1 MKPNAIALRHVPD
14 GPAVGRRVHERNYRG
29 QPFGHLAMQRERE
42 FRVESQAVWM
52 RDGAVPDYIEGKYI
66 GDIGGLPRDRCS
78 KTVIIPAFNEETRIA
93 PTLERYLSYFD
104 SDTEIMVVLNECS
117 DGTANI
123 ALSFLECHENLR
135 VIDVPGVRGKG
146 LAVRLG
152 FYRARGDVISYID
165 ADGSLDAPELDRLVG
180 LIGDHDGV
188 VGSRWIDRSF
198 VEKRQTLY
206 RETASRVFNLL
217 VRLMFRMPYTDTQC
231 AAKVFK
237 REAVEAVVD
246 DLRITNYA
254 FDVDLLYLMS
264 KKGFDIQEVP
274 TLWEDKPGSKIKVGR
289 AAPMMLA
296 ALVRMRIKHSRF
308 NNLVK

>member
-1 MKPNAIALRHVPD
+1 
-14 GPAVGRRVHERNYRG
+14 
-29 QPFGHLAMQRERE
+29 
-42 FRVESQAVWM
+42 M
-52 RDGAVPDYIEGKYI
+52 RDEAVPDYVEGEYI
-66 GDIGGLPRDRCS
+66 GDIGGLLRDRCA
-78 KTVIIPAFNEETRIA
+78 KTVIIPAFNEESRIT

-117 DGTANI
+117 DGTGNI
-123 ALSFLECHENLR
+123 ALSFLESHENLR
-135 VIDVPGVRGKG
+135 VIDMPGVRGKG
-146 LAVRLG
+146 LAVKLG
-152 FYRARGDVISYID
+152 FHRARGDVISYID
-165 ADGSLDAPELDRLVG
+165 ADGSLDAPELER
-180 LIGDHDGV
+180 LIGLMGAHDGV

-198 VEKRQTLY
+198 VGKRQTLY
-206 RETASRVFNLL
+206 RETASRIFNLL

-231 AAKVFK
+231 GAKVFK

-274 TLWEDKPGSKIKVGR
+274 TLWSDKPGSKIKVGR
-289 AAPMMLA
+289 AAPRMLA

-308 NNLVK
+308 KNLVK